1 MKKII
6 LLNWTDNT
14 AQELTKKIEII
25 GISVDKEDKKF
36 QKDINKIQADNNIS
50 ISTDFNPEGYR
61 P

>member
-25 GISVDKEDKKF
+25 GISVDKENKKF

-50 ISTDFNPEGYR
+50 ISTEFNPEVYR